1 MSQETFQMEVFYHR
15 NCYVYT
21 FANSLTGLVFY
32 VGKGQD
38 DRIQSHMRTASGRQ
52 KKVSRVAL
60 AIRLIWQQG
69 GKVIVRKP
77 YNNISDLEA
86 LRLEQLLIEHYG
98 YEQLVNQEWR
108 ACHKNQWSPPKGK
121 RNGR

>member
-38 DRIQSHMRTASGRQ
+38 DRIQSHMYEASGSRV
-52 KKVSRVAL
+52 KISRVAQ
-60 AIRLIWQQG
+60 AIRSIWQQG

-86 LRLEQLLIEHYG
+86 LEMEKALITFYG
-98 YEQLVNQEWR
+98 YEQLVNQAWH
-108 ACHKNQWSPPKGK
+108 ASHKNQWSPPKGK
-121 RNGR
+121 RNGW